1 MAVTLSLPSDYLD
14 RLIVRTRALQARE
27 AEVDPLPAS
36 NPSDDN
42 MRDALQDTRG
52 DLSREELREEL
63 QGLTERAKAELV
75 ALMWIGRGD
84 EEPNDWEAVVEMARA
99 RADTPTPEYLL
110 SEPLVGEHW
119 SEGAERLGLDLDLG

>member
-1 MAVTLSLPSDYLD
+1 
-14 RLIVRTRALQARE
+14 
-27 AEVDPLPAS
+27 
-36 NPSDDN
+36 

>member
-1 MAVTLSLPSDYLD
+1 MAVTFSLPSDYLD

-84 EEPNDWEAVVEMARA
+84 EEPNDWEAVVEMARG

-110 SEPLVGEHW
+110 NEPLVGEHW

>member
-14 RLIVRTRALQARE
+14 RLIVRTRAILARE

>member
-27 AEVDPLPAS
+27 AEVDTLPAS

-84 EEPNDWEAVVEMARA
+84 EEPNDWVAVVEMARA